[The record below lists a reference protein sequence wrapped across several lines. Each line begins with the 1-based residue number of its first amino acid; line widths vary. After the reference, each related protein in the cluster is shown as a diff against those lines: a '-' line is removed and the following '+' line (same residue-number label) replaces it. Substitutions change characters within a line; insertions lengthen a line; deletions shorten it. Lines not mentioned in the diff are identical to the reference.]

1 MSRISGKDT
10 KPEELVRKYLFSKGF
25 RYCKNVRTLPGSPD
39 LVLPKYHTV
48 IFVNGC
54 FWHGHKNCKYFVWPK
69 SNTEFWRKKIEA
81 NMERDKRK
89 KSQLEDMGWT
99 VLTVWECELRPKE
112 RQTTLERLE
121 NTLKHLS
128 GQ

>member
-1 MSRISGKDT
+1 
-10 KPEELVRKYLFSKGF
+10 
-25 RYCKNVRTLPGSPD
+25 
-39 LVLPKYHTV
+39 
-48 IFVNGC
+48 
-54 FWHGHKNCKYFVWPK
+54 
-69 SNTEFWRKKIEA
+69 
-81 NMERDKRK
+81 MERDKGK